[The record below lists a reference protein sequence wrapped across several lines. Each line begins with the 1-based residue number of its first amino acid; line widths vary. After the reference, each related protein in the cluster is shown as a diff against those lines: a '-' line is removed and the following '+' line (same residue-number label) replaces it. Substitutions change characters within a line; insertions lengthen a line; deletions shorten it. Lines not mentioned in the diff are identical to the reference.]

1 MYTGLH
7 VTYPLFVSDY
17 NETDSLHRF
26 SKNVPISNFMKI
38 RPVGAEWFHSD
49 GRKQTDMTMLIIA
62 FSNFANSPKNS
73 TFWNVKEVPQLCALQ
88 IHDGTFH
95 IVMHQIPTL

>member
-1 MYTGLH
+1 
-7 VTYPLFVSDY
+7 
-17 NETDSLHRF
+17 
-26 SKNVPISNFMKI
+26 MKI

-49 GRKQTDMTMLIIA
+49 GRRQADMTMLIIA
-62 FSNFANSPKNS
+62 FSNFA
-73 TFWNVKEVPQLCALQ
+73 TFWNVIEVPQLWALQ